1 MIHRSTSICT
11 LTMSEGNVVKERE
24 VDLVGVDYT
33 FSCLL
38 PKIPEDKSFSVE
50 AFLADFEGKSFLV
63 KENGKLTWTSSVG
76 EVRGLGATQY
86 ANLGEDKHYKPFEDM
101 FNEVVRSAQSI
112 SGHGNLES
120 THTYRMEP
128 HSTPESER
136 NERMR
141 PDACFVNGPVKEDS
155 KERTSW
161 YDIACIGEF
170 KVAEKEKDKED
181 VS

>member
-1 MIHRSTSICT
+1 MIHRSTSIRS
-11 LTMSEGNVVKERE
+11 LTMSEGNVVNERE
-24 VDLVGVDYT
+24 VDLVSVDYF

-38 PKIPEDKSFSVE
+38 PKMPKDKSFSV
-50 AFLADFEGKSFLV
+50 AVMADFEGKGFLV

-112 SGHGNLES
+112 SGHGNLEI

-128 HSTPESER
+128 HSTSGSER

-141 PDACFVNGPVKEDS
+141 PDACFVKGPVKEDP

-161 YDIACIGEF
+161 SDIACIGEF